1 MFCFVVRMGV
11 DEMKNN
17 CDDRFISWDRMIE
30 GLQSRCEEPRYR
42 LSDEKVRQI
51 VDEVQNLYF
60 TVHNN
65 SVGVGYRSTVLFDE
79 KDADSA
85 GFHATVTRLE
95 SVYELI
101 TYSL

>member
-1 MFCFVVRMGV
+1 VFCFVVRMGV
-11 DEMKNN
+11 DEMRNN
-17 CDDRFISWDRMIE
+17 CDDRFTSWDSMIQ

-51 VDEVQNLYF
+51 VESVQELYF
-60 TVHNN
+60 AVHNN
-65 SVGVGYRSTVLFDE
+65 SVGVGIRSTVLFDE
-79 KDADSA
+79 GNPNSA

>member
-1 MFCFVVRMGV
+1 
-11 DEMKNN
+11 MKNHG
-17 CDDRFISWDRMIE
+17 DDRFVSWDRMID
-30 GLQSRCEEPRYR
+30 GLQSRCEEPRLR

-51 VDEVQNLYF
+51 VESVQGLYF
-60 TVHNN
+60 AVHNN
-65 SVGVGYRSTVLFDE
+65 SVGVGIRSTVLFDE
-79 KDADSA
+79 KNPNSA